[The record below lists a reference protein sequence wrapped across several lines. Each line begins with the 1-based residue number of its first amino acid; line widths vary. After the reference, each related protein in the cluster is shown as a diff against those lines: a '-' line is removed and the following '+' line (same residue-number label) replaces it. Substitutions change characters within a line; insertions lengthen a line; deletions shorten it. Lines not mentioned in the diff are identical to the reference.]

1 MKILGI
7 NYLSES
13 SISYMD
19 DGILKFSISEERIN
33 RIKNWY
39 GNPLKSISILLDKY
53 KINLEDIDFIATHGI
68 VVDKKRKLILV
79 NIKKKLN

>member
-19 DGILKFSISEERIN
+19 DGKLKKGHHPSCTN
-33 RIKNWY
+33 KV
-39 GNPLKSISILLDKY
+39 
-53 KINLEDIDFIATHGI
+53 I
-68 VVDKKRKLILV
+68 VMDKKDECEKILV
-79 NIKKKLN
+79 